1 MICPIC
7 RYTNQ
12 AGVAFCTQCGTPTR
26 KPVGKAKR
34 IFKWTGIGCGSLL
47 GLLIVLIIVAA
58 IASSGNDGNVG
69 TVPSSNPSSQRAV
82 LDSPKPL
89 PTLTFEEQKSLA
101 NQVSYDDLFRNNESH
116 VGKQVWYEAKVIQVV
131 EGRGDDYQLR
141 ANVTRGDYSWDDTVF
156 LYYSGPRVL
165 EDDVIEFVGMVEELK
180 TYKAVFGQPITIPA
194 IRVITSRLVPEN
206 GVVAATLVPTE
217 PPTPIPPIAASADLI
232 PTTLAPTAGP
242 TPTLPPTPTP
252 TPLPP
257 GLSLDSPLETGE
269 VLKGPNGVEIVV
281 TGIMDDAAH
290 LLTRGEGNRIYMI
303 HFAFAFLSANPD
315 ASLWVSPDSFDLIG
329 DGRVVYDSSH
339 SCGSTITA
347 LSGEVFAGGRIEGS
361 VCFEVP
367 ETENNMV
374 LIYQPGYSGDR
385 QYVKLD
391 PINVGS
397 RDDLTAAKI
406 GLPGPANSDSP
417 PGLTLTNPVKIGG
430 TLEGTDGTEIVVRT
444 INADAWAQL
453 GSRKQYLR
461 PPMEGQRY
469 YLISAEVSNVLPNG
483 PVHVAEHQFDLVG
496 DHRIGSS
503 SDSDACGGYW
513 RKGGSAFSAEI
524 YPGGKVEFEICFS
537 VLGSDDH
544 FVLIHQPER
553 RDSRRFLAID

>member
-1 MICPIC
+1 VEARVQEIL
-7 RYTNQ
+7 
-12 AGVAFCTQCGTPTR
+12 VAARAASATPTPTR
-26 KPVGKAKR
+26 R
-34 IFKWTGIGCGSLL
+34 L
-47 GLLIVLIIVAA
+47 AA
-58 IASSGNDGNVG
+58 LPK
-69 TVPSSNPSSQRAV
+69 T
-82 LDSPKPL
+82 SPKPA
-89 PTLTFEEQKSLA
+89 PTPTFEELNSSSD
-101 NQVSYDDLFRNNESH
+101 QVSYDDLFRNNESH

-141 ANVTRGDYSWDDTVF
+141 ANVTRGDYSWDDMVF

-194 IRVITSRLVPEN
+194 IRVITSRLVAEN
-206 GVVAATLVPTE
+206 GVVAATPAPTE
-217 PPTPIPPIAASADLI
+217 PPTSIPQIAASADLT
-232 PTTLAPTAGP
+232 PTTLAPTVGP

-257 GLSLDSPLETGE
+257 GLTLDNPIEAGG
-269 VLKGPNGVEIVV
+269 VLKGPDGVEIVV
-281 TGIMDDAAH
+281 TGIAEDATH
-290 LLTRGEGNRIYMI
+290 LVTTWATPEEGNRIYMI
-303 HFAFAFLSANPD
+303 DFAFAFLNANPD
-315 ASLWVSPDSFDLIG
+315 ASRRVSPYSFGLIG
-329 DGRVVYDSSH
+329 NGRVVYDSIWYNVAEI
-339 SCGSTITA
+339 SCSETIPA
-347 LSGEVFAGGRIEGS
+347 LNGEVFSGGRIEGS
-361 VCFEVP
+361 ICFEVP

-406 GLPGPANSDSP
+406 GLPGSPNSDLP